1 MAKQAALN
9 LSRREQQ
16 IMDSIYQRGQASV
29 SEVLSDLPDPPSY
42 SSVRAL
48 LRILEEKGHLK
59 HKKVGPRY
67 VYMATRSRSHAGRT
81 AIRRLLTTF
90 FDDSVEKTVAALLDV
105 SEAQLSDEQL
115 DGLNQLINQARQEK
129 Q

>member
-1 MAKQAALN
+1 MAKKTAFN

-29 SEVLSDLPDPPSY
+29 NDVLGDLPDPPSY

-59 HKKVGPRY
+59 HKKDGPRY
-67 VYMATRSRSHAGRT
+67 VYMAIRSRNNAGRT
-81 AIRRLLTTF
+81 AIKRLLTTF

-105 SEAQLSDEQL
+105 SETQLSDEQL
-115 DGLNQLINQARQEK
+115 DGLNELIKQARQEK
-129 Q
+129 

>member
-1 MAKQAALN
+1 MAKKTAFN

-29 SEVLSDLPDPPSY
+29 NDVLGDLPDPPSY

-59 HKKVGPRY
+59 HKKDGPRY
-67 VYMATRSRSHAGRT
+67 VYMAIRSRNNAGRT
-81 AIRRLLTTF
+81 AIKRLLTTF

-105 SEAQLSDEQL
+105 SETQLSDEQL
-115 DGLNQLINQARQEK
+115 DGLNELIKQARQE
-129 Q
+129 